1 MYYYGY
7 FRSSDISKDTDGQLY
22 KVIIITD
29 FNNNGYRTVAG
40 EELELGGN
48 PFIVE
53 YSGADNNIFKP
64 YKCSTATISFYQNNI
79 NKDFYSTS
87 GNDVYIALLSKKDNV
102 VFDRETETPYNDK
115 DRYNVEWVGYATP
128 NAYNQSFESDKDLF
142 ELEAQDAL
150 STLQYFNFKATKE
163 EVTVTTFY
171 EIIKGIVATTGAY
184 KDIYI
189 SNSIKVPTQDI
200 KNVLSY
206 IYVNEQ
212 NFFNEDGEPLKM
224 LEVLEKILQ
233 YLGLTAVAKG
243 NKLYILDYNAIA
255 SGYREYHHIRHI
267 RDNMFIWVEKGYRS
281 WEYWQEK
288 GTALLE
294 DNVEITKEDFSA
306 NGTNYSLSNVYNKVK
321 VTDDFYFRDI
331 VDVTDRSYYVK
342 PSRYSKTGVLV
353 QSSLYKLAVDKS
365 DNNGT
370 VITLIDPIGVKSNCA
385 NINFYG
391 YKNNHRLSVNTYW
404 YSQNISNGNFTYDEL
419 VSADVDKQ
427 YSYDRFTSNEVGA
440 CLANYIVDN
449 SIERAIYINTY
460 SRVNGQ
466 SLLYGGLSPNKFA
479 ATENTR
485 QQRIIDFTLNNNVFE
500 SNDYICIS
508 GSLWFSPHPF
518 PNVFNSEYEYFN
530 ITNIKAS
537 KELNYTWCKLEC
549 LGKYWNGENWQ
560 DVECCFKLP
569 LDITDETLAYGNNIK
584 IKTNKTIGKEDF
596 YCIKAPE
603 TKKPTN
609 ITLTF
614 MRPWG
619 VDNHDVGLGTTLIK
633 DFVYTIK
640 KANVSLFDTE
650 QNSNT
655 EYANTILDSALEEF
669 EDITL
674 DITTY
679 DSKDKDFSSTFC
691 DDSFTEYNYGAGELD
706 RLKYTHNIITGEL
719 ITPEEHLISN
729 ICRQY
734 QKPNICLELSL
745 NGSYYPYSVF
755 TYHFFKDSVFI
766 VDSISTDYANNCS
779 TLRLCEKL
787 FPKVV
792 STYGKR
798 SKKREYQ
805 RNGEIIIN
813 DSHIKKDNEVIEHKY
828 NKYDVPVISPHA
840 SGNIYITQYPNS
852 TGEMQPYLYTWFNVE
867 NNEIIA
873 YTPNVAKPVTG
884 EINNNGELIIKI

>member
-7 FRSSDISKDTDGQLY
+7 FRNTDTTVDANGKLY

-29 FNNNGYRTVAG
+29 FNNNGFRTVAG
-40 EELELGGN
+40 EELELSGN

-53 YSGADNNIFKP
+53 YSSADNNIFKP

-102 VFDRETETPYNDK
+102 VFDRETETPYNDR

-142 ELEAQDAL
+142 QLECQDAL
-150 STLQYFNFKATKE
+150 STLQYFNFKATKSV
-163 EVTVTTFY
+163 VTVTTLY

-189 SNSIKVPTQDI
+189 SDSIKVPTQDI
-200 KNVLSY
+200 KNALSY

-255 SGYREYHHIRHI
+255 SGYKEYHHIRHI
-267 RDNMFIWVEKGYRS
+267 RDNMFIWVENGYRS

-288 GTALLE
+288 GTAILE

-321 VTDDFYFRDI
+321 VTDDFYF
-331 VDVTDRSYYVK
+331 TDSINYYNKDLYIKPNIYSTTSSSSYSSIIKSDKEYTLVEFTNTFNNKKYNYYVNYYGCNSAK
-342 PSRYSKTGVLV
+342 
-353 QSSLYKLAVDKS
+353 
-365 DNNGT
+365 
-370 VITLIDPIGVKSNCA
+370 VKS
-385 NINFYG
+385 
-391 YKNNHRLSVNTYW
+391 YW
-404 YSQNISNGNFTYDEL
+404 YSQSYLTDRWEYDTADSVNTNKDWNYTNLFNNIGTCYSEWFITDKTSIIDMPQTEKGFLFSQYDPQFLNSQNAYADTYYKLEKD
-419 VSADVDKQ
+419 
-427 YSYDRFTSNEVGA
+427 
-440 CLANYIVDN
+440 
-449 SIERAIYINTY
+449 
-460 SRVNGQ
+460 
-466 SLLYGGLSPNKFA
+466 
-479 ATENTR
+479 R
-485 QQRIIDFTLNNNVFE
+485 QQKMLEITLENQILDKD
-500 SNDYICIS
+500 DYILLNGAVAFFINDT
-508 GSLWFSPHPF
+508 LIPYY
-518 PNVFNSEYEYFN
+518 NSEQTTYT
-530 ITNIKAS
+530 ITNKAI
-537 KELNYTWCKLEC
+537 WCSLEC
-549 LGKYWNGENWQ
+549 CGKYWNGEEWQ
-560 DVECCFKLP
+560 TDNTLFELP
-569 LDITDETLAYGNNIK
+569 LDTDEQSNAFNVDFSFAKNVGMLQGISNSAYGVKVPVDK
-584 IKTNKTIGKEDF
+584 ISFSDVKLTFYRMWGLHRDSIPRVAVLKDLDF
-596 YCIKAPE
+596 YIQTASNKDLFV
-603 TKKPTN
+603 N
-609 ITLTF
+609 S
-614 MRPWG
+614 
-619 VDNHDVGLGTTLIK
+619 DN
-633 DFVYTIK
+633 
-640 KANVSLFDTE
+640 AN
-650 QNSNT
+650 NT
-655 EYANTILDSALEEF
+655 EYTNTIVDSALEEF

-679 DSKDKDFSSTFC
+679 DGKDKDYSSTFC
-691 DDSFTEYNYGAGELD
+691 DDSFTEYNYGAEELD
-706 RLKYTHNIITGEL
+706 RLSYTHNIITGEL

-766 VDSISTDYANNCS
+766 VDSISTDYANNSS
-779 TLRLCEKL
+779 TLKLCEKL

-798 SKKREYQ
+798 NKKREYQ

-828 NKYDVPVISPHA
+828 NKYDVPIISPHA